1 MEKQLR
7 LDNKKLYTVNFQIW
21 HESIGHG
28 LFWSDNTPK
37 ILEERLELMTQ
48 YRYISLATSGTD
60 AVKQTENVIDKIW
73 GRPVRFSVVWLDI
86 REG

>member
-21 HESIGHG
+21 E
-28 LFWSDNTPK
+28 DM
-37 ILEERLELMTQ
+37 EEKREEDKFEMVTQ
-48 YRYISLATSGTD
+48 YRYTALAATGTEII
-60 AVKQTENVIDKIW
+60 AEAEKAIN
-73 GRPVRFSVVWLDI
+73 RVRDGVLPPPRIVWLDI